1 MLAHS
6 YFMESDKVM
15 GDIREMFRANQPAA
29 QRKPLQSVKLGAGIF
44 WKILPPP

>member
-1 MLAHS
+1 
-6 YFMESDKVM
+6 
-15 GDIREMFRANQPAA
+15 MFRANQPAA